1 MVCMLAL
8 SATAT
13 AAQTPTE
20 FYSRNSVRLIISAD
34 PGGSYDGV
42 GRLMARHL
50 GQHIPG
56 NPRVVPENMLGASGR
71 VAANY
76 VYYSAPK
83 DGSVIAVVQ
92 QSIPMGRRSAKAV
105 RSTTPRFNWIGSP
118 VRLDETL
125 V

>member
-1 MVCMLAL
+1 VSALRTCSMVCVLAL

-50 GQHIPG
+50 GKHIPG
-56 NPRVVPENMLGASGR
+56 NPRVVPENMLGASG
-71 VAANY
+71 A
-76 VYYSAPK
+76 
-83 DGSVIAVVQ
+83 
-92 QSIPMGRRSAKAV
+92 GRRELYLLFGAKG
-105 RSTTPRFNWIGSP
+105 RLGDRGS
-118 VRLDETL
+118 RAS
-125 V
+125 